1 MCMGVPME
9 VVEVDGFLARCQAL
23 GSTRD
28 VNLMLLG
35 DEPVKP
41 GDHVLVHLGMA
52 VRTLTPEEVKDL
64 WEVMGQLE
72 APEDNPG

>member
-9 VVEVDGFLARCQAL
+9 VVEVEGLLARCQAL
-23 GSTRD
+23 GTVRD

-35 DEPVKP
+35 DEPVQP

-52 VRTLTPEEVKDL
+52 VRTLTKEEVEDL

-72 APEDNPG
+72 APDEAPG

>member
-9 VVEVDGFLARCQAL
+9 VVEVLEGMVARCQAL
-23 GSTRD
+23 GVTRE

-35 DEPVKP
+35 DDPVRA

-52 VRTLTPEEVKDL
+52 VRVLTPDEAEDL
-64 WEVMGQLE
+64 WDVMGQMDGL
-72 APEDNPG
+72 